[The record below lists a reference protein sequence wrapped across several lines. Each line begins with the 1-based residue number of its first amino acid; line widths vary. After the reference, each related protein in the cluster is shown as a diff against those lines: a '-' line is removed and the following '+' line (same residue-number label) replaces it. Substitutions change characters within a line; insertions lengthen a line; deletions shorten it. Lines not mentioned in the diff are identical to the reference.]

1 MSNKNKSVL
10 FVCNLNSVRSVM
22 AEYLLK
28 NYLNDSTLITSAGVK
43 KGDIDNFAVEVMS
56 EIDINISGHQPK
68 LLEGLRDNDYEVVIT
83 LSPEAQHLAKEVT
96 RNNSWE
102 IEYWPCYDVSGVHG
116 SREQI
121 LSSYR
126 EVRDQI
132 SKLLI
137 KRFINKFE

>member
-1 MSNKNKSVL
+1 MNKKSKSVL

-22 AEYLLK
+22 AEHLLRSYL
-28 NYLNDSTLITSAGVK
+28 DVLIRVDSAGVR
-43 KGDIDNFAVEVMS
+43 KGNIDNFAVEVMS
-56 EIDINISGHQPK
+56 EVNINISGHQPK
-68 LLEGLRDNDYEVVIT
+68 LLESLRNDDYDTVIT
-83 LSPEAQHLAKEVT
+83 LSPEAQHLSKELT
-96 RNNSWE
+96 RYNSWE
-102 IEYWPCYDVSGVHG
+102 IEYWPCYDVSNVHG

-137 KRFINKFE
+137 KRFLN

>member
-1 MSNKNKSVL
+1 MNKKPRSVL

-28 NYLNDSTLITSAGVK
+28 SYVNDLIRVESAGVRMGK
-43 KGDIDNFAVEVMS
+43 VDNFAVQVMS
-56 EIDINISGHQPK
+56 EIDIDISVHQPK
-68 LLEGLRDNDYEVVIT
+68 LLESLRNDDYDTVIT
-83 LSPEAQHLAKEVT
+83 LSPEAQHMAKELT
-96 RNNSWE
+96 RNNFWE

-116 SREQI
+116 SRDQI
-121 LSSYR
+121 LSFYR

-137 KRFINKFE
+137 KRFLN

>member
-1 MSNKNKSVL
+1 MNKKSKSVL

-22 AEYLLK
+22 AEYLLRS
-28 NYLNDSTLITSAGVK
+28 YLDVLIRVDSAGVR
-43 KGDIDNFAVEVMS
+43 KGNIDNFAVEVMS
-56 EIDINISGHQPK
+56 EVNINISGHQPK
-68 LLEGLRDNDYEVVIT
+68 LLESLRNDDYDTVIT
-83 LSPEAQHLAKEVT
+83 LSPEAQHLSKELT
-96 RNNSWE
+96 RYNSWE
-102 IEYWPCYDVSGVHG
+102 IEYWPCYDVSNVHG

-137 KRFINKFE
+137 KRFLN

>member
-1 MSNKNKSVL
+1 MKKVINSVL
-10 FVCNLNSVRSVM
+10 FVCNLNSVRSVI
-22 AEYLLK
+22 AEGLLK
-28 NYLNDSTLITSAGVK
+28 NHLYTAIHVESAGVK
-43 KGDIDNFAVEVMS
+43 KGEIDNFAIEVMS
-56 EIDINISGHQPK
+56 EINIDISDHQHQ
-68 LLEGLRDNDYEVVIT
+68 LIRDIINKDFDIVIT
-83 LSPEAQHLAKEVT
+83 LSPEAQHLSKELT
-96 RNNSWE
+96 RYNSWE
-102 IEYWPCYDVSGVHG
+102 IEYWPCYDVSNVHG

>member
-1 MSNKNKSVL
+1 MNKKPRSVL

-28 NYLNDSTLITSAGVK
+28 SYVNDLMRVDSAGVR
-43 KGDIDNFAVEVMS
+43 KGKVDNFAVEVMS
-56 EIDINISGHQPK
+56 EIGIDISAHQPK
-68 LLEGLRDNDYEVVIT
+68 LLESLRNDDYDTVIT
-83 LSPEAQHLAKEVT
+83 LSPEAQHMSKELT
-96 RNNSWE
+96 RNNFWE
-102 IEYWPCYDVSGVHG
+102 IEYWPCYDVSGIHG

-121 LSSYR
+121 LSFYR

-137 KRFINKFE
+137 KRFLN